1 MQIRPEKLKKVIV
14 EILRGFK
21 ASESEAE
28 LVAECMVFADMR
40 GIDTHGVHFLTLVAD
55 RIKAGM
61 IRIPTPLAVISDD
74 GATGLIDGG
83 DGLGQV
89 AACRAM
95 EMSIKKARQFGVGT
109 TLVRNTNNVGSLAF
123 YTLLAAKNGMAG
135 VTSTNGA
142 PSISPWGGMEPFFGT
157 NPVSVAV
164 PTNSGDPVVLDMSAS
179 VVARGK
185 IRKAERMKEAIPLGW
200 AADETGT
207 PTTDPAAAMKGTL
220 LPIGGPKGY
229 GLAFMVDVLA
239 GLLSGSNFGPN
250 VKTFH
255 QPLGPTGVGVFTM
268 AIDVRRFMP
277 LEQFKGL
284 VQAHILAIRASRKAK
299 GVDRIFL
306 PGEIEA
312 EKEKRSMAEG
322 ISLNAPVAERLNQ
335 LLETVKSDLR
345 LNEEQEP

>member
-1 MQIRPEKLKKVIV
+1 MNVRPEKLKQVIV
-14 EILRGFK
+14 EILRGFG
-21 ASESEAE
+21 ASEAE
-28 LVAECMVFADMR
+28 AEIVADNMVFADMR
-40 GIDTHGVHFLTLVAD
+40 GVDTHGVHFLTLVAD
-55 RIKAGM
+55 RVKAGM
-61 IRIPTPLAVISDD
+61 IRIPTPLSVIRDE

-109 TLVRNTNNVGSLAF
+109 VLVRNANNIGSLAF
-123 YTLLAAKNGMAG
+123 YTLLAARNGMVG
-135 VTSTNGA
+135 IVSTNGA
-142 PSISPWGGMEPFFGT
+142 PSISPWGGTEPFFGT
-157 NPVSVAV
+157 NPISIAV
-164 PTNSGDPVVLDMSAS
+164 PVDSGNPVVLDMSAS

-200 AADETGT
+200 ATDETGT

-229 GLAFMVDVLA
+229 GMAFMADVMA
-239 GLLSGSNFGPN
+239 GLLSGSQFGPA

-268 AIDVRRFMP
+268 AIDIGRFMP

-284 VQAHILAIRASRKAK
+284 IQTHTSSIRASKKAH
-299 GVDRIFL
+299 GVERIYL

-312 EKEKRSMAEG
+312 EKEKKSRAEG
-322 ISLNAPVAERLNQ
+322 IPLDAAVTERLSQ
-335 LLETVKSDLR
+335 LLKEVKSNLCLSGD
-345 LNEEQEP
+345 

>member
-1 MQIRPEKLKKVIV
+1 MQIRPERLKRVIV
-14 EILRGFK
+14 EILKGFK
-21 ASESEAE
+21 ATETEAQI
-28 LVAECMVFADMR
+28 VAECMVFADMR

-55 RIKAGM
+55 RVKAGM
-61 IRIPTPLAVISDD
+61 IRIPTPLSVVSDE

-109 TLVRNTNNVGSLAF
+109 TLVRNANNVGSLAF
-123 YTLLAAKNGMAG
+123 YTLLAARNGMVG
-135 VTSTNGA
+135 VIASNAA
-142 PSISPWGGMEPFFGT
+142 PAISPWGGTEPFFGT
-157 NPVSVAV
+157 NPLSIAV
-164 PTNSGDPVVLDMSAS
+164 PADSGDPVVLDMSSS

-185 IRKAERMKEAIPLGW
+185 IRRAERMKEAIPLGW
-200 AADETGT
+200 ATDEAGT

-229 GLAFMVDVLA
+229 GLAFMNDVLA
-239 GLLSGSNFGPN
+239 GLLSGSHFGPA

-255 QPLGPTGVGVFTM
+255 QPQGPTGVGVFTL

-277 LEQFKGL
+277 LEQFQGL
-284 VQAHILAIRASRKAK
+284 VQAYASAIRASKKAK
-299 GVDRIFL
+299 GVERIFL

-312 EKEKRSMAEG
+312 EKEKKSRDEG
-322 ISLNAPVAERLNQ
+322 IVLNVQVAQRLKE
-335 LLETVKSDLR
+335 LLEEVKSDLR
-345 LNEEQEP
+345 LSEE